1 METVIFPTGT
11 DMTRQTLVETVVEAA
26 ANHLSGESLMETI
39 IFPACADVTLPTFVI
54 SVKLSTTVDS
64 AIA

>member
-1 METVIFPTGT
+1 
-11 DMTRQTLVETVVEAA
+11 MTRQTLVETVVEAA